1 LELTAITNFLW
12 ASELFLFSGLML
24 GQRWPRDSAA
34 FLWAL
39 AMLAMGVSAFI
50 GGVDHGF
57 FEPKTPAV
65 SRALVQKATWL
76 AIGVL
81 TVLIVLT
88 LARQFAPP
96 GWFRFAFGLAL
107 AHFAVFAYAA
117 LRSDSFAVVIISYAP
132 VMAAML
138 VLNVTGTRHGPG
150 SWQMALGVVLGI
162 VATLAQALGV
172 DILSPVDRNGLYH
185 VILMV
190 AAVFFFLGGS
200 RLKRKR

>member
-12 ASELFLFSGLML
+12 ASELFLFAGLML
-24 GQRWPRDSAA
+24 GQRWPRRSAA

-50 GGVDHGF
+50 GGIDHGF
-57 FEPKTPAV
+57 FEPRAPAV
-65 SRALVQKATWL
+65 SRVLVQKATWL

-96 GWFRFAFGLAL
+96 AWFRPVFGLAL
-107 AHFAVFAYAA
+107 VHFAVFAWAA
-117 LRSDSFAVVIISYAP
+117 LRSSSFAVVIISYAP

-138 VLNVTGTRHGPG
+138 VLSVTGTRYGPG
-150 SWQMALGVVLGI
+150 SWQMALGVALGI

-172 DILSPVDRNGLYH
+172 DVLSPVDRNGLYH

-190 AAVFFFLGGS
+190 AAVFFFLGGL
-200 RLKRKR
+200 RLKR